1 MRNKPSIPQLIDN
14 LSFIKTID
22 MMLLEGTSAT
32 NVAKFIQDDQ
42 KSLTDISEKVLAN
55 ALASRKEK
63 LREKAIERSADQTKE
78 WFSGV
83 KSDSS
88 KDDDDE
94 DEDDDDD
101 GAGAG
106 AGDTNVFSFPGGEKV
121 APPLKMIPSV
131 ISRSIYEKKILGGLD
146 ELMEAE
152 AMYRT
157 QRHRIDRLVTMEE
170 EKGGYIDSLSREFKV
185 ANDLLMSRV
194 AIKEKFGL
202 IDGDVKFREQ
212 LDIKGYSEKTIQT
225 LANAES
231 RHRVVSL
238 VEKLANIEKRKLKR
252 TAGQSEER

>member
-1 MRNKPSIPQLIDN
+1 MGKAAMRNKPSIPQLIDN

-42 KSLTDISEKVLAN
+42 KSLTDVNEKVLVN
-55 ALASRKEK
+55 ALASRKDK
-63 LREKAIERSADQTKE
+63 LREKAVEKSAEQTKE
-78 WFSGV
+78 WFGNAS
-83 KSDSS
+83 SDSS
-88 KDDDDE
+88 DDDDE
-94 DEDDDDD
+94 DEDDDH
-101 GAGAG
+101 GTAN
-106 AGDTNVFSFPGGEKV
+106 TNVFSFPGGEKV
-121 APPLKMIPSV
+121 APPLKMIPSA
-131 ISRSIYEKKILGGLD
+131 ISRSIYDKKILGGLD
-146 ELMEAE
+146 ELMETE

-225 LANAES
+225 LTNAES
-231 RHRVVSL
+231 RHRVVAL
-238 VEKLANIEKRKLKR
+238 VEKMANIEKRKSKR
-252 TAGQSEER
+252 AAGQSEER

>member
-1 MRNKPSIPQLIDN
+1 VGKAAMRNKPSIPQLIDN

-42 KSLTDISEKVLAN
+42 KSLTDVNEKVLVN

-63 LREKAIERSADQTKE
+63 LREKAIEKSAEQTKE
-78 WFSGV
+78 WFGGV
-83 KSDSS
+83 MSDSS
-88 KDDDDE
+88 GDGD

-101 GAGAG
+101 TGN
-106 AGDTNVFSFPGGEKV
+106 TNVFSFPGGEKV

-131 ISRSIYEKKILGGLD
+131 ISRSIYDKKILGGLD
-146 ELMEAE
+146 ELMETE

-238 VEKLANIEKRKLKR
+238 VEKLANIEKRKSTKR